1 MRRVGVRK
9 IGRFSRTKSS
19 VLIISTNHTYII
31 MDFNKSHLAPE
42 GTIRFTAE
50 EALGELAETLSS
62 SNAARDR
69 FIVAVG
75 QLEDQF
81 ERDIAEFDAE
91 VARIPPSLAHLLKSK
106 ELKRKERF
114 DQRNSRKR
122 LGLGDDVVS
131 IASSSRASQRG
142 PVSAVV
148 GNEKSKLQARHVILT
163 ETEKMRQYEAEL
175 RRKLESSMTDQE
187 RNETS
192 SALLRLQIANADKLV
207 DMITAYRPS
216 LNPKKRSRGGSQTVE
231 EILSEVRASRASR
244 NAEAIKTI

>member
-1 MRRVGVRK
+1 MGYARLVDFRSAVVEDQPNH
-9 IGRFSRTKSS
+9 
-19 VLIISTNHTYII
+19 ISTNYSI
-31 MDFNKSHLAPE
+31 MDLAPE
-42 GTIRFTAE
+42 STIRSTAE

-75 QLEDQF
+75 HLEDRF
-81 ERDIAEFDAE
+81 ECDVAELDAE
-91 VARIPPSLAHLLKSK
+91 VASIPPSLAHLLKSK

-148 GNEKSKLQARHVILT
+148 GNEKSKLQARRVILT

-216 LNPKKRSRGGSQTVE
+216 LNPKQRSRGGSQTVE

-244 NAEAIKTI
+244 NAEGQ

>member
-1 MRRVGVRK
+1 MGYARLVDFRSAVVEDQPNH
-9 IGRFSRTKSS
+9 
-19 VLIISTNHTYII
+19 ISTNYSI

-42 GTIRFTAE
+42 STIRSTAE

-62 SNAARDR
+62 SSAARDR

-75 QLEDQF
+75 HLEDRF
-81 ERDIAEFDAE
+81 ECDVAELDAE
-91 VARIPPSLAHLLKSK
+91 VASIPPSLAHLLKSKELKSK

-216 LNPKKRSRGGSQTVE
+216 LNPKQRSRGGSQTVE

-244 NAEAIKTI
+244 NAEGQ

>member
-1 MRRVGVRK
+1 
-9 IGRFSRTKSS
+9 
-19 VLIISTNHTYII
+19 

-42 GTIRFTAE
+42 STIRSTAE

-62 SNAARDR
+62 SNAARDQ

-75 QLEDQF
+75 QLEDRF
-81 ERDIAEFDAE
+81 EQDIVELDAE
-91 VARIPPSLAHLLKSK
+91 VASIPPSLAHLLKSK
-106 ELKRKERF
+106 ELKRKERS

-131 IASSSRASQRG
+131 IASSSRVSQRDDK
-142 PVSAVV
+142 SKLQARHD
-148 GNEKSKLQARHVILT
+148 EKSKLQARHVILG
-163 ETEKMRQYEAEL
+163 EMEKMRQYEAEL
-175 RRKLESSMTDQE
+175 RRKLESTMPDQE

-216 LNPKKRSRGGSQTVE
+216 LNPKTRSRGGSPTVE
-231 EILSEVRASRASR
+231 EILSEVRASRASK
-244 NAEAIKTI
+244 NTEGQ

>member
-1 MRRVGVRK
+1 
-9 IGRFSRTKSS
+9 
-19 VLIISTNHTYII
+19 

-42 GTIRFTAE
+42 STIRSTAE

-62 SNAARDR
+62 SNAARDQ

-75 QLEDQF
+75 QLEDRF
-81 ERDIAEFDAE
+81 EQDIVELDAE
-91 VARIPPSLAHLLKSK
+91 VASIPPSLAHLLKSK
-106 ELKRKERF
+106 ELKRKERS

-131 IASSSRASQRG
+131 IASSSRVSQRDDK
-142 PVSAVV
+142 SKLQARHD
-148 GNEKSKLQARHVILT
+148 EKSKLQARHVILG
-163 ETEKMRQYEAEL
+163 EMEKMRQYEAEL
-175 RRKLESSMTDQE
+175 RRKLESTMPDQE

-216 LNPKKRSRGGSQTVE
+216 LNPKKRSRGGSPTVE

-244 NAEAIKTI
+244 NAEGQ